1 MIPIESPFIEEISG
15 MAIVKIVDQG
25 QKVPM
30 MLKLKFIRKKATL
43 DITNNTRETLIFDK
57 KMSIGVLDLRSLGY
71 YKIKQGVLQQNLD
84 KYYQFEE
91 VDKICADFNRIM
103 EEKRQEEK
111 NSSKGR
117 YPWLDDADER
127 KYMTDKEILDKY
139 INLKDSC
146 LNEQERNQVMEMLYE
161 YKDFFSLRDEIGT
174 CPNIEVNIEV
184 MDSSPFFIRPYHVKE
199 EDRAVLDKEMRRLC
213 YLGILKEGFSA
224 YSSPVMLISRKMT
237 SDKRVMTDFRHLNTR
252 IAKNN
257 LAYPLLRDTFLLLGS
272 SKCEVMSVLD
282 LKDGVHSLRLSEK
295 SQKYCGI
302 LPYFGSASYLYQR
315 MPMGLNVS
323 PPIWQMYINTI
334 LNSLQSR
341 KYCEV
346 IMDDLLLFTPSK
358 KAHMDKLED
367 LLKALRKNGLKI
379 SPKKCQLFRTE
390 LQYMGSTIFIKERRV
405 CVKPLRSRL
414 EAIQKVKA
422 PTTAKECK
430 SFAGMVN
437 FVSIF
442 CPELQRLL
450 KPIYDLTRK
459 GKQFVWE
466 KEQQEAFEEIK
477 RRLHKAPVLH
487 MPDRVGRF
495 QLYSDT
501 SKYATGGALY
511 QIQNGKPKLIAY
523 SSKRL
528 PEAAR
533 NYSITEL
540 EMCGLAIN
548 IASFAHLLRK
558 VDFDA
563 IVDHLAITQIMRS
576 KVEPATNRIKRLL
589 EVLSTYSFNLYYIKG
604 KDMVLSDFLSRQDP
618 GDEDMKEIIP
628 ISFNMKSVLQDKYY
642 SNNGENVDKYM
653 VQTRSQTKASGVQLP
668 EVHGSRKRLD
678 PHRIPEKQTQPIVRL
693 DVDRKPRIGQGRAGV
708 RRKAPPLL
716 DSRQGTTV
724 SKPIVITDETEYKMP
739 RSIVEIPAGGMF
751 PPYLEPS
758 VRPPPKSPD
767 NLSKKQEIESSK
779 IEIEENSPFQESIIS
794 EVYERPNKSY
804 FQEPIELKDLIGTNN
819 IVQ

>member
-1 MIPIESPFIEEISG
+1 
-15 MAIVKIVDQG
+15 
-25 QKVPM
+25 
-30 MLKLKFIRKKATL
+30 
-43 DITNNTRETLIFDK
+43 
-57 KMSIGVLDLRSLGY
+57 
-71 YKIKQGVLQQNLD
+71 
-84 KYYQFEE
+84 
-91 VDKICADFNRIM
+91 
-103 EEKRQEEK
+103 
-111 NSSKGR
+111 
-117 YPWLDDADER
+117 
-127 KYMTDKEILDKY
+127 MTVKEILDKY

-146 LNEQERNQVMEMLYE
+146 LDEKEREQVMKMIYE
-161 YKDFFSLRDEIGT
+161 YKDIFSLKDEIGT

-184 MDSSPFFIRPYHVKE
+184 MDNSPFFIWPYHVKE
-199 EDRAVLDKEMRRLC
+199 GDRAVLDKEMRWLC
-213 YLGILKEGFSA
+213 YSGILKEGFQLIP
-224 YSSPVMLISRKMT
+224 SPVMLISRKVT
-237 SDKRVMTDFRHLNTR
+237 SDKRVVTNFRHLNTR

-257 LAYPLLRDTFLLLGS
+257 LAYPLLRDTFSLLGS

-282 LKDGVHSLRLSEK
+282 LKDAFHSLRLSEK

-302 LPYFGSASYLYQR
+302 LPYLGSASYLYQR
-315 MPMGLNVS
+315 MPMGLNVL
-323 PPIWQMYINTI
+323 PQIWQTHINTI

-358 KAHMDKLED
+358 KVHMDKFED

-390 LQYMGSTIFIKERRV
+390 LQYMENTIFIKERRV
-405 CVKPLRSRL
+405 CIKPLHSRL
-414 EAIQKVKA
+414 EVIQKMKA
-422 PTTAKECK
+422 PTTAKQCK

-459 GKQFVWE
+459 GRQFVWG
-466 KEQQEAFEEIK
+466 KEQQDAFEEMK
-477 RRLHKAPVLH
+477 QRLQKPPVLH
-487 MPDRVGRF
+487 MPDKVGRF

-563 IVDHLAITQIMRS
+563 VVDHLAITQIMRS

-589 EVLSTYSFNLYYIKG
+589 EVLSAYSFNLYYIKG
-604 KDMVLSDFLSRQDP
+604 KDVILSDFLSRQDP
-618 GDEDMKEIIP
+618 GDEDTKEIIP
-628 ISFNMKSVLQDKYY
+628 ISFNMRLVLQDKYY
-642 SNNGENVDKYM
+642 NVSEKKEKYM
-653 VQTRSQTKASGVQLP
+653 IQTRSRMKASGVQLP
-668 EVHGSRKRLD
+668 EVHGSRKGLD
-678 PHRIPEKQTQPIVRL
+678 PHKKPENQSQPIVSSEI
-693 DVDRKPRIGQGRAGV
+693 DRKPRIGQGRAGV
-708 RRKAPPLL
+708 RRKPLPLL
-716 DSRQGTTV
+716 DPRQGTST
-724 SKPIVITDETEYKMP
+724 SKPFVISDEIGPKRP
-739 RSIVEIPAGGMF
+739 KSIMEIPRGEML
-751 PPYLEPS
+751 PLYLVPTI
-758 VRPPPKSPD
+758 RPPPKPPD
-767 NLSKKQEIESSK
+767 NLSKKQEVESLK
-779 IEIEENSPFQESIIS
+779 IEIEENSPFQESITS
-794 EVYERPNKSY
+794 EVYERPYKSY
-804 FQEPIELKDLIGTNN
+804 FQEPIQLKDLIDTNT